1 MFLSGDLVADQGGGW
16 ITPFDRERVDG
27 AAYTL
32 RIGDEAFVSPE
43 GRDTR
48 KPGLVQRLEHK
59 APIVI
64 PPGQFAYL
72 TTREFVTLPHDLLGF
87 INMKSTLKNSGLV
100 NVSGFHVDP
109 GYKGKLLFA
118 IFNAGPQT
126 VTVRCDQDA
135 FLIWFARLDGATE
148 KYARKKPGFLE
159 IDTTLMG
166 LLPTETASL
175 NSINKRMDQIE
186 RRISYAVGILSLAG
200 AFAVAAVSGL
210 VASIAF
216 KALGGS

>member
-1 MFLSGDLVADQGGGW
+1 MFLSGDLIAKQGSAW
-16 ITPFDRERVDG
+16 ISPFNPERVDC
-27 AAYTL
+27 AAYTM

-48 KPGLVQRLEHK
+48 KSGLVQRLEHK

-72 TTREFVTLPHDLLGF
+72 TTREFITLPHDYLGF
-87 INMKSTLKNSGLV
+87 INMKSSLKNSGLV

-109 GYKGKLLFA
+109 GYKGKLLYA
-118 IFNAGPQT
+118 VFNAGPQT

-148 KYARKKPGFLE
+148 KYARVKAGFRE

-166 LLPTETASL
+166 LIPAEAASL
-175 NSINKRMDQIE
+175 NSLNKRIDQLE
-186 RRISYAVGILSLAG
+186 RRISNAIGVLSLTGGVVFAAIASVIAG
-200 AFAVAAVSGL
+200 VAL
-210 VASIAF
+210 KIW
-216 KALGGS
+216 GG

>member
-1 MFLSGDLVADQGGGW
+1 MFLSGDLIAELGSEW
-16 ITPFDRERVDG
+16 INPFDPEHVDG

-48 KPGLVQRLEHK
+48 KPGLTPRLQRGD
-59 APIVI
+59 PIVI

-72 TTREFVTLPHDLLGF
+72 TTREFVTLPHDILGF

-126 VTVRCDQDA
+126 ITVRCDQDA

-148 KYARKKPGFLE
+148 KYSRKKPGFKA

-166 LLPTETASL
+166 LLPAETASL
-175 NSINKRMDQIE
+175 NSISKRMEQIE
-186 RRISYAVGILSLAG
+186 RRISYALGALKAAGGIAAAAIAG
-200 AFAVAAVSGL
+200 II
-210 VASIAF
+210 ASIIY
-216 KALGGS
+216 KALGGP

>member
-1 MFLSGDLVADQGGGW
+1 MFLSGDVIANHGAAW
-16 ITPFDRERVDG
+16 ITPFDLERVDG
-27 AAYTL
+27 AAYTM

-48 KPGLVQRLEHK
+48 KPGLTQRLNQG

-64 PPGQFAYL
+64 PPGQFAFL
-72 TTREFVTLPHDLLGF
+72 PTREFIRLPHDILGF
-87 INMKSTLKNSGLV
+87 INMKSKLKNSGLV

-118 IFNAGPQT
+118 VFNAGPQT

-135 FLIWFARLDGATE
+135 FLIWFARLENATE
-148 KYARKKPGFLE
+148 KYARKVAGFQE

-166 LLPTETASL
+166 LIPAETASL
-175 NSINKRMDQIE
+175 NSLN
-186 RRISYAVGILSLAG
+186 RRIDQLDQRLSYVTGGMAIAT
-200 AFAVAAVSGL
+200 AIAIAAVAALIATAVSGNWE
-210 VASIAF
+210 
-216 KALGGS
+216 G

>member
-1 MFLSGDLVADQGGGW
+1 MFLSGNMIAAHGSKW
-16 ITPFDRERVDG
+16 IMPFDPGRVDC

-72 TTREFVTLPHDLLGF
+72 TTREHVTIPHDFLGF
-87 INMKSTLKNSGLV
+87 INMKSGLKNSGLV

-109 GYKGKLLFA
+109 GYTGKILFA

-126 VTVRCDQDA
+126 VTVRCGQDA
-135 FLIWFARLDGATE
+135 FLIWFARLEGATE
-148 KYARKKPGFLE
+148 AYARKKGGFRE
-159 IDTTLMG
+159 IDTTLMS
-166 LLPTETASL
+166 LIPTETASL
-175 NSINKRMDQIE
+175 NSLSRRMDQIE
-186 RRISYAVGILSLAG
+186 RSISYTKGILTLAG
-200 AFAVAAVSGL
+200 GFAVAAISG
-210 VASIAF
+210 VIASIVI
-216 KALGGS
+216 KSWGG

>member
-1 MFLSGDLVADQGGGW
+1 MFLSGDLIASHGAAW
-16 ITPFDRERVDG
+16 IMPFDPKRVDG

-48 KPGLVQRLEHK
+48 TPGLVQRLEHG

-72 TTREFVTLPHDLLGF
+72 PTREHVTVPHDFLGF
-87 INMKSTLKNSGLV
+87 INMKSALKNSGLV

-135 FLIWFARLDGATE
+135 FLIWFARLDSATE
-148 KYARKKPGFLE
+148 AYARKKPGFQA
-159 IDTTLMG
+159 IDTNLMG
-166 LLPTETASL
+166 LIPSETASL
-175 NSINKRMDQIE
+175 NSLNKRIDQLD
-186 RRISYAVGILSLAG
+186 RRLLYITGLVGIIGAIFGATVATLIANALSG
-200 AFAVAAVSGL
+200 TP
-210 VASIAF
+210 
-216 KALGGS
+216 GG

>member
-1 MFLSGDLVADQGGGW
+1 MFLSGDIIAECGGAW
-16 ITPFDRERVDG
+16 ITPFDPERVDC
-27 AAYTL
+27 AAYTM

-48 KPGLVQRLEHK
+48 KPGLIDRLEHK

-72 TTREFVTLPHDLLGF
+72 TTREFITLPHDFLGF
-87 INMKSTLKNSGLV
+87 INMKTGLKNSGLV

-118 IFNAGPQT
+118 VFNAGPQT

-135 FLIWFARLDGATE
+135 FLIWFARLDGATD
-148 KYARKKPGFLE
+148 KYARTKKGFLG

-166 LLPTETASL
+166 LIPAETASL
-175 NSINKRMDQIE
+175 NSLNRRMDHLD
-186 RRISYAVGILSLAG
+186 RRIAYALGILTLAG
-200 AFAVAAVSGL
+200 GFAVAA
-210 VASIAF
+210 IAGIIATAVL
-216 KALGGS
+216 KSWGG

>member
-1 MFLSGDLVADQGGGW
+1 MFLSGDLIAEHGGGW
-16 ITPFDRERVDG
+16 IAPFDPQRVDC

-32 RIGDEAFVSPE
+32 RIGDEAFISPE

-48 KPGLVQRLEHK
+48 KPGLAQRLEHK
-59 APIVI
+59 APVVI

-135 FLIWFARLDGATE
+135 FLIWFARLEGATE
-148 KYARKKPGFLE
+148 QYARKKPGFRE

-175 NSINKRMDQIE
+175 NSIDKRMDQIE
-186 RRISYAVGILSLAG
+186 RRISYALGIMTLAG
-200 AFAVAAVSGL
+200 AVAVAAVSG
-210 VASIAF
+210 VIASMAL
-216 KALGGS
+216 KALGGP

>member
-1 MFLSGDLVADQGGGW
+1 MFLSGDIIADQGSNW
-16 ITPFDRERVDG
+16 ILPFNAARVDG
-27 AAYTL
+27 ASYTL

-48 KPGLVQRLEHK
+48 KPGLVQRLEQQ

-72 TTREFVTLPHDLLGF
+72 TTREFVSLPHDFLGF

-148 KYARKKPGFLE
+148 KYARKKPGFRE

-186 RRISYAVGILSLAG
+186 RRISYALGILTLAG
-200 AFAVAAVSGL
+200 GFAVAAVSGL
-210 VASIAF
+210 IASMAF
-216 KALGGS
+216 KSLGGS

>member
-1 MFLSGDLVADQGGGW
+1 MFLSGDIIAKHGSAW
-16 ITPFDRERVDG
+16 IIPFDPSRVDG
-27 AAYTL
+27 AAYTM

-48 KPGLVQRLEHK
+48 KSGLVQRLEHK

-72 TTREFVTLPHDLLGF
+72 TTREFITVPNDILGF
-87 INMKSTLKNSGLV
+87 INMKSRLKISGLV

-118 IFNAGPQT
+118 VFNAGPQT

-135 FLIWFARLDGATE
+135 FLIWFARLESATDN
-148 KYARKKPGFLE
+148 YARNKPGFQE

-166 LLPTETASL
+166 LIPAETASL
-175 NSINKRMDQIE
+175 NSLNKRMDKLE
-186 RRISYAVGILSLAG
+186 RRISYVRGILSLTALVVTAAAAG
-200 AFAVAAVSGL
+200 V
-210 VASIAF
+210 IAGT
-216 KALGGS
+216 ALKIWGG